1 MNSFTSEIPHSSL
14 VTIDYVIIIIYLL
27 VLVGFAIYMKLTN
40 RSGSDTESYFLG
52 GRKIPGWLNG
62 ISYAATSMNTDVA
75 PAYSGMTVIT
85 GAFIYWWYI
94 SRFSIALMIGAVLF
108 AAVWR
113 RLKLMTSPEFYEIRF
128 SGESATVIR
137 SWVAIR
143 SAFISVVA
151 WTGAGL
157 LGLHK
162 IALPLLGWD
171 MMTTFLIIIPIILFY
186 VLLSGYLGVVI
197 SDFFQ
202 TLIIVISS
210 FALLYLVLKEFGGS
224 EGIINGTVQLK
235 NSLVSQFGN
244 GVISWHPPKSHELLG
259 MVGIIAWMVGTSVGY
274 GGDVAPMSGAMEGQ
288 RILSSKNTKEASK
301 MYIWTEVTLFF
312 MLTLLTLPALGAMVK
327 WPGLH
332 DGTIN
337 KELAYGMLLNHYL
350 PTGLLGLAVS
360 GILASVMSTI
370 SSNMNFGAQVF
381 VNDVYKRLF
390 AKKSTEK
397 HYLMVGRIVATLI
410 VFLAIIVAVKAEN
423 VIDIAIFMLGISSA
437 ELTANWAQW
446 WWWRFNS
453 QARIAASFG
462 GPIIFIINNFI
473 IFKYFLDFGDDTA
486 YAVVLSSMAM
496 TFILW
501 VVVALL
507 TKPEPEEKLIA
518 FYKRARPMGWWGD
531 IPQKA
536 GFDKPSKPG
545 KVVIGIGIAIL
556 GAIAISSGTIAF
568 NSLYIAQ
575 WEVATIAAITCII
588 AAFAFKVLFNKFRKG
603 DKSFEE

>member
-1 MNSFTSEIPHSSL
+1 M
-14 VTIDYVIIIIYLL
+14 
-27 VLVGFAIYMKLTN
+27 VLVGFALFMKITKKA
-40 RSGSDTESYFLG
+40 GTDTESYFLG

-108 AAVWR
+108 AVLWR
-113 RLKLMTSPEFYEIRF
+113 RLKLITSPEFYEIRF
-128 SGESATVIR
+128 SGNPAVIVR
-137 SWVAIR
+137 SWVAVR

-171 MMTTFLIIIPIILFY
+171 MMTTFAIIIPIVLFY
-186 VLLSGYLGVVI
+186 VLLSGYIGVVI

-202 TLIIVISS
+202 TSIIIISS
-210 FALLYLVLKEFGGS
+210 FVLMYLVLQDFSSG
-224 EGIINGTVQLK
+224 EGIINGTIGLK
-235 NSLVSQFGN
+235 NALLNQFGE
-244 GVISWHPPKSHELLG
+244 GVVSWHPPKSHELLG
-259 MVGIIAWMVGTSVGY
+259 MIGIIAWVVGSSVGY

-288 RILSSKNTKEASK
+288 RILSCKNEKEASK
-301 MYIWTEVTLFF
+301 MYIWAEITLFL

-337 KELAYGMLLNHYL
+337 KELAYGMLLNEYL

-390 AKKSTEK
+390 VKNATEK
-397 HYLMVGRIVATLI
+397 HYLAIGRYVAAIIV
-410 VFLAIIVAVKAEN
+410 VLAVIVAVKAEN

-446 WWWRFNS
+446 WWWRFNAK
-453 QARIAASFG
+453 ARLAASFG
-462 GPIIFIINNFI
+462 GPIIFIINKFI
-473 IFKYFLDFGDDTA
+473 VFEYFLDYGDDTA
-486 YAVVLSSMAM
+486 YIVVLASMAI
-496 TFILW
+496 TFIFW
-501 VVVALL
+501 VSVALS
-507 TKPEPEEKLIA
+507 TEPEPEEKLIA

-536 GFDKPSKPG
+536 GISKPSKPR
-545 KVVIGIGIAIL
+545 KVIIGIAIAIV
-556 GAIAISSGTIAF
+556 GAIAISSGTISF

-575 WEVATIAAITCII
+575 WNTAIYAGII
-588 AAFAFKVLFNKFRKG
+588 SMISGLAFRFLFKNYTSEN
-603 DKSFEE
+603 DE

>member
-1 MNSFTSEIPHSSL
+1 
-14 VTIDYVIIIIYLL
+14 
-27 VLVGFAIYMKLTN
+27 
-40 RSGSDTESYFLG
+40 
-52 GRKIPGWLNG
+52 
-62 ISYAATSMNTDVA
+62 
-75 PAYSGMTVIT
+75 
-85 GAFIYWWYI
+85 
-94 SRFSIALMIGAVLF
+94 
-108 AAVWR
+108 
-113 RLKLMTSPEFYEIRF
+113 
-128 SGESATVIR
+128 
-137 SWVAIR
+137 
-143 SAFISVVA
+143 
-151 WTGAGL
+151 
-157 LGLHK
+157 
-162 IALPLLGWD
+162 
-171 MMTTFLIIIPIILFY
+171 
-186 VLLSGYLGVVI
+186 
-197 SDFFQ
+197 
-202 TLIIVISS
+202 
-210 FALLYLVLKEFGGS
+210 
-224 EGIINGTVQLK
+224 
-235 NSLVSQFGN
+235 
-244 GVISWHPPKSHELLG
+244 
-259 MVGIIAWMVGTSVGY
+259 
-274 GGDVAPMSGAMEGQ
+274 
-288 RILSSKNTKEASK
+288 
-301 MYIWTEVTLFF
+301 
-312 MLTLLTLPALGAMVK
+312 
-327 WPGLH
+327 
-332 DGTIN
+332 
-337 KELAYGMLLNHYL
+337 
-350 PTGLLGLAVS
+350 
-360 GILASVMSTI
+360 
-370 SSNMNFGAQVF
+370 MNFGAQVF

-410 VFLAIIVAVKAEN
+410 VVLAIIVAVRAEN

-473 IFKYFLDFGDDTA
+473 IFKYFFDFGDDTA

-575 WEVATIAAITCII
+575 WEVATIAAIICII
-588 AAFAFKVLFNKFRKG
+588 AAFAFKVLFNKFREG
-603 DKSFEE
+603 DDSYEE